1 MQVKPVLVMV
11 AKLITRF
18 IDTFYPPFKRWMPLQ
33 FYRYGVCGVG
43 NICFDWVLYFFLYN
57 FVVGHENIDLGFVV
71 ISPHIMTLC
80 ITFPITLLTGFF
92 LARFVTFT
100 SSSLKETSQLLRY
113 LLIWLV
119 NLLINYSGIKLLVEE
134 WGYYPTPSKMAITV
148 FTVILSYIGQKY
160 FTFKE

>member
-43 NICFDWVLYFFLYN
+43 NIFFDWVLYFFLYN

-80 ITFPITLLTGFF
+80 ITFPITLSTGFF